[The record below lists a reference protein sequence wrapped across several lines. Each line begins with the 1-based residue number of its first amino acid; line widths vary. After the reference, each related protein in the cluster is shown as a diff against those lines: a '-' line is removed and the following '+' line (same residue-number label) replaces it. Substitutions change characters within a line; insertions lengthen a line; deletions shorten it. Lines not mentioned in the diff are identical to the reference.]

1 MKLMRNREVQR
12 LLLLCLL
19 GTALIAAAGFC
30 AGIVPGVLALAGGL
44 VLSGGVMG
52 VTLRRYRA
60 IAQLNQDIDRVL
72 HGEESLPIVSND
84 EGELAILRSEVGK
97 MTIRLREAADSQR
110 RERLHLADAMADISH
125 QLRTPLTA
133 LNLTVTLLAAEDI
146 TPERRR
152 ELMRELRRLL
162 SRMDWLVE
170 SLLKMSK
177 LDAGTIPFQRM
188 PLSAAELVR
197 RAAAPLAVPMEVRGE
212 HLETDV
218 GGEMLLCDPGWTVE
232 ALGNVLKNCMEHAQ
246 SVVRVGARETALYT
260 EITVRDD
267 GPGMDPDDIPHLFER
282 FYRGKNANQESFGIG
297 LALSRAILAAQNG
310 TIRAENAREGG
321 ALFTL
326 RVYKAPIILFFLSS
340 PLGAAVGRASLIAF
354 FLFTDVWA
362 SLFYW
367 QQGLISLDTIIFTL
381 VFMVPMFGGMWF
393 GNRWFST
400 VDEARFRK
408 VVLALLMIISVVGLV
423 KAL

>member
-310 TIRAENAREGG
+310 TNQQIMVEEQLPNAKLELVTKIPDGVNMVKTGRVDALAVPKTVYDNVLAENDDLEIADFAFDFEGG
-321 ALFTL
+321 N
-326 RVYKAPIILFFLSS
+326 YI
-340 PLGAAVGRASLIAF
+340 AS
-354 FLFTDVWA
+354 VK
-362 SLFYW
+362 
-367 QQGLISLDTIIFTL
+367 G
-381 VFMVPMFGGMWF
+381 
-393 GNRWFST
+393 
-400 VDEARFRK
+400 E
-408 VVLALLMIISVVGLV
+408 
-423 KAL
+423 KALAEKIQELINQINAEGLYQQWLDEIQK

>member
-84 EGELAILRSEVGK
+84 EGELAVLRSEVGK

-246 SVVRVGARETALYT
+246 SVVRVGALYRDHRARRRAGHGSGRHPAPVRAVLPRQKRESGELWHRPCAQP
-260 EITVRDD
+260 RD
-267 GPGMDPDDIPHLFER
+267 PC
-282 FYRGKNANQESFGIG
+282 
-297 LALSRAILAAQNG
+297 
-310 TIRAENAREGG
+310 RAERHHPRRERPRGRR
-321 ALFTL
+321 A
-326 RVYKAPIILFFLSS
+326 VH
-340 PLGAAVGRASLIAF
+340 AA
-354 FLFTDVWA
+354 
-362 SLFYW
+362 
-367 QQGLISLDTIIFTL
+367 GL
-381 VFMVPMFGGMWF
+381 
-393 GNRWFST
+393 
-400 VDEARFRK
+400 
-408 VVLALLMIISVVGLV
+408 
-423 KAL
+423 

>member
-133 LNLTVTLLAAEDI
+133 
-146 TPERRR
+146 PGP
-152 ELMRELRRLL
+152 
-162 SRMDWLVE
+162 
-170 SLLKMSK
+170 
-177 LDAGTIPFQRM
+177 AG
-188 PLSAAELVR
+188 
-197 RAAAPLAVPMEVRGE
+197 
-212 HLETDV
+212 H
-218 GGEMLLCDPGWTVE
+218 
-232 ALGNVLKNCMEHAQ
+232 
-246 SVVRVGARETALYT
+246 SV
-260 EITVRDD
+260 
-267 GPGMDPDDIPHLFER
+267 
-282 FYRGKNANQESFGIG
+282 
-297 LALSRAILAAQNG
+297 
-310 TIRAENAREGG
+310 
-321 ALFTL
+321 
-326 RVYKAPIILFFLSS
+326 
-340 PLGAAVGRASLIAF
+340 
-354 FLFTDVWA
+354 
-362 SLFYW
+362 
-367 QQGLISLDTIIFTL
+367 
-381 VFMVPMFGGMWF
+381 
-393 GNRWFST
+393 
-400 VDEARFRK
+400 
-408 VVLALLMIISVVGLV
+408 
-423 KAL
+423 

>member
-1 MKLMRNREVQR
+1 MPLASSTPPFPYELIEIYWERERQLFWRKTFPPIPKPASTENTEKTRGPLRGKEPLERAGWICLCNAGQRNATAPPGLVGLLADERRQLDFLFLEDELFAAGIMRRLFGELIAIPQERGHNALLIRKVADR
-12 LLLLCLL
+12 TGHTHTRHRVLLGKGLLLV
-19 GTALIAAAGFC
+19 IQ
-30 AGIVPGVLALAGGL
+30 PG
-44 VLSGGVMG
+44 MG
-52 VTLRRYRA
+52 R
-60 IAQLNQDIDRVL
+60 
-72 HGEESLPIVSND
+72 
-84 EGELAILRSEVGK
+84 
-97 MTIRLREAADSQR
+97 
-110 RERLHLADAMADISH
+110 
-125 QLRTPLTA
+125 
-133 LNLTVTLLAAEDI
+133 
-146 TPERRR
+146 
-152 ELMRELRRLL
+152 LRRLL

-326 RVYKAPIILFFLSS
+326 RVYK
-340 PLGAAVGRASLIAF
+340 G
-354 FLFTDVWA
+354 
-362 SLFYW
+362 
-367 QQGLISLDTIIFTL
+367 
-381 VFMVPMFGGMWF
+381 
-393 GNRWFST
+393 
-400 VDEARFRK
+400 
-408 VVLALLMIISVVGLV
+408 VV
-423 KAL
+423 

>member
-52 VTLRRYRA
+52 VTLRRYCA

-146 TPERRR
+146 TPERRAR
-152 ELMRELRRLL
+152 A
-162 SRMDWLVE
+162 
-170 SLLKMSK
+170 
-177 LDAGTIPFQRM
+177 DA
-188 PLSAAELVR
+188 
-197 RAAAPLAVPMEVRGE
+197 RAAAAAEPDGLAGREPSEDEQARRG
-212 HLETDV
+212 HDSV
-218 GGEMLLCDPGWTVE
+218 SAHAAFGGRAGAPRGGAARGADG
-232 ALGNVLKNCMEHAQ
+232 
-246 SVVRVGARETALYT
+246 GAR
-260 EITVRDD
+260 
-267 GPGMDPDDIPHLFER
+267 
-282 FYRGKNANQESFGIG
+282 
-297 LALSRAILAAQNG
+297 
-310 TIRAENAREGG
+310 
-321 ALFTL
+321 
-326 RVYKAPIILFFLSS
+326 
-340 PLGAAVGRASLIAF
+340 RASG
-354 FLFTDVWA
+354 D
-362 SLFYW
+362 
-367 QQGLISLDTIIFTL
+367 
-381 VFMVPMFGGMWF
+381 GG
-393 GNRWFST
+393 R
-400 VDEARFRK
+400 R
-408 VVLALLMIISVVGLV
+408 
-423 KAL
+423 

>member
-188 PLSAAELVR
+188 PL
-197 RAAAPLAVPMEVRGE
+197 AVPMEVRGE

-232 ALGNVLKNCMEHAQ
+232 PLGNVLKNCMEHAQ

-326 RVYKAPIILFFLSS
+326 RVYK
-340 PLGAAVGRASLIAF
+340 G
-354 FLFTDVWA
+354 
-362 SLFYW
+362 
-367 QQGLISLDTIIFTL
+367 
-381 VFMVPMFGGMWF
+381 
-393 GNRWFST
+393 
-400 VDEARFRK
+400 
-408 VVLALLMIISVVGLV
+408 VV
-423 KAL
+423 

>member
-110 RERLHLADAMADISH
+110 
-125 QLRTPLTA
+125 
-133 LNLTVTLLAAEDI
+133 
-146 TPERRR
+146 
-152 ELMRELRRLL
+152 RELRRLL

-326 RVYKAPIILFFLSS
+326 RVYK
-340 PLGAAVGRASLIAF
+340 G
-354 FLFTDVWA
+354 
-362 SLFYW
+362 
-367 QQGLISLDTIIFTL
+367 
-381 VFMVPMFGGMWF
+381 
-393 GNRWFST
+393 
-400 VDEARFRK
+400 
-408 VVLALLMIISVVGLV
+408 VV
-423 KAL
+423 

>member
-30 AGIVPGVLALAGGL
+30 AGIVPGALALAGGL

-212 HLETDV
+212 HLETEV

-297 LALSRAILAAQNG
+297 LALSRAILAGYEAECGAALQITERSMATELLIHAYLDG
-310 TIRAENAREGG
+310 VFAAWVRAGETRGRQDGKFYRTARRLKNATAVIDMGERSVDTNRWVFDLLSHGYG
-321 ALFTL
+321 ALCL
-326 RVYKAPIILFFLSS
+326 L
-340 PLGAAVGRASLIAF
+340 LGRSA
-354 FLFTDVWA
+354 
-362 SLFYW
+362 
-367 QQGLISLDTIIFTL
+367 
-381 VFMVPMFGGMWF
+381 
-393 GNRWFST
+393 
-400 VDEARFRK
+400 
-408 VVLALLMIISVVGLV
+408 
-423 KAL
+423 

>member
-177 LDAGTIPFQRM
+177 LDADTIPFQRM

-212 HLETDV
+212 HLE
-218 GGEMLLCDPGWTVE
+218 TVE

-326 RVYKAPIILFFLSS
+326 RVYK
-340 PLGAAVGRASLIAF
+340 G
-354 FLFTDVWA
+354 
-362 SLFYW
+362 
-367 QQGLISLDTIIFTL
+367 
-381 VFMVPMFGGMWF
+381 
-393 GNRWFST
+393 
-400 VDEARFRK
+400 
-408 VVLALLMIISVVGLV
+408 VV
-423 KAL
+423 

>member
-162 SRMDWLVE
+162 RRMDWLVE

-197 RAAAPLAVPMEVRGE
+197 RAGGAARGA
-212 HLETDV
+212 D
-218 GGEMLLCDPGWTVE
+218 G
-232 ALGNVLKNCMEHAQ
+232 
-246 SVVRVGARETALYT
+246 GARRASGDGCRRRNAPVRPRLDGRGARKRPEKLHGTRAERRACRRAGDGALYRDHRARRRAGHGSGRHPAP
-260 EITVRDD
+260 VRA
-267 GPGMDPDDIPHLFER
+267 GSTAAKTRTRRAL
-282 FYRGKNANQESFGIG
+282 ASG

-326 RVYKAPIILFFLSS
+326 RVYK
-340 PLGAAVGRASLIAF
+340 G
-354 FLFTDVWA
+354 
-362 SLFYW
+362 
-367 QQGLISLDTIIFTL
+367 
-381 VFMVPMFGGMWF
+381 
-393 GNRWFST
+393 
-400 VDEARFRK
+400 
-408 VVLALLMIISVVGLV
+408 VV
-423 KAL
+423 

>member
-1 MKLMRNREVQR
+1 MKLMRNRDVQR

-170 SLLKMSK
+170 SLLEMSK

-232 ALGNVLKNCMEHAQ
+232 ALGNVLKNCMEYAQ

-326 RVYKAPIILFFLSS
+326 RVYK
-340 PLGAAVGRASLIAF
+340 G
-354 FLFTDVWA
+354 
-362 SLFYW
+362 
-367 QQGLISLDTIIFTL
+367 
-381 VFMVPMFGGMWF
+381 
-393 GNRWFST
+393 
-400 VDEARFRK
+400 
-408 VVLALLMIISVVGLV
+408 VV
-423 KAL
+423 

>member
-1 MKLMRNREVQR
+1 
-12 LLLLCLL
+12 
-19 GTALIAAAGFC
+19 
-30 AGIVPGVLALAGGL
+30 
-44 VLSGGVMG
+44 
-52 VTLRRYRA
+52 
-60 IAQLNQDIDRVL
+60 
-72 HGEESLPIVSND
+72 
-84 EGELAILRSEVGK
+84 

-162 SRMDWLVE
+162 SRIDWLVE

-212 HLETDV
+212 HLETEV

-297 LALSRAILAAQNG
+297 LALSRALLAAQNG
-310 TIRAENAREGG
+310 TIRA
-321 ALFTL
+321 
-326 RVYKAPIILFFLSS
+326 
-340 PLGAAVGRASLIAF
+340 
-354 FLFTDVWA
+354 
-362 SLFYW
+362 
-367 QQGLISLDTIIFTL
+367 
-381 VFMVPMFGGMWF
+381 
-393 GNRWFST
+393 
-400 VDEARFRK
+400 
-408 VVLALLMIISVVGLV
+408 
-423 KAL
+423 

>member
-218 GGEMLLCDPGWTVE
+218 GGEMLP
-232 ALGNVLKNCMEHAQ
+232 
-246 SVVRVGARETALYT
+246 VRPRLDGRGARKRPEKLHGTRAERRACRRAGDGALY
-260 EITVRDD
+260 RDHRARRRA
-267 GPGMDPDDIPHLFER
+267 GHGSDDIPHLFER

-326 RVYKAPIILFFLSS
+326 RVYK
-340 PLGAAVGRASLIAF
+340 G
-354 FLFTDVWA
+354 
-362 SLFYW
+362 
-367 QQGLISLDTIIFTL
+367 
-381 VFMVPMFGGMWF
+381 
-393 GNRWFST
+393 
-400 VDEARFRK
+400 
-408 VVLALLMIISVVGLV
+408 VV
-423 KAL
+423 

>member
-1 MKLMRNREVQR
+1 MRLMRNREVQR

-152 ELMRELRRLL
+152 ELRRLL

-212 HLETDV
+212 HLETEV
-218 GGEMLLCDPGWTVE
+218 GGANSVRPLVRARLNLSMCVIYSPYGRNLCD
-232 ALGNVLKNCMEHAQ
+232 
-246 SVVRVGARETALYT
+246 
-260 EITVRDD
+260 
-267 GPGMDPDDIPHLFER
+267 
-282 FYRGKNANQESFGIG
+282 GIIG
-297 LALSRAILAAQNG
+297 
-310 TIRAENAREGG
+310 
-321 ALFTL
+321 
-326 RVYKAPIILFFLSS
+326 
-340 PLGAAVGRASLIAF
+340 
-354 FLFTDVWA
+354 VWA
-362 SLFYW
+362 C
-367 QQGLISLDTIIFTL
+367 GL
-381 VFMVPMFGGMWF
+381 
-393 GNRWFST
+393 
-400 VDEARFRK
+400 
-408 VVLALLMIISVVGLV
+408 
-423 KAL
+423 